1 MSMKGFSSLVLFV
14 LCFCLLVPST
24 AFREVYGELSK
35 EVKGRVL
42 DENGD
47 PLQNVTVAFWQV
59 EEVREPPPSWV
70 WVQEMWKPSPH
81 VKGFLETVVTTSAN
95 GFFNATLSQP
105 LSWSHGYRLYVYT
118 KDFRYMPRIRFYTSL
133 YALPEDLS
141 FQLTPAA
148 SYILDGE
155 MLIVNSTKPW
165 QSIHPLI
172 FYVNPTP
179 KGSVNAYCDPTDSYF
194 GEAHSY
200 FLGVEPRRVIVPANT
215 SVEIGVSGVV
225 SYCQQ
230 AFHYGA
236 STIYRLIPI
245 LVSFNI
251 DQLPGLEQGQ
261 VVPIDI
267 RAYSLQYNLLIVQNL
282 LEDSEMLLDQA
293 ERNGFYV
300 AAERHDLTESRN
312 LLISAESKRAVGLY
326 ADSYA
331 DVLQAYQIG
340 SQLSQR
346 INDIYQGAPV
356 SAIFFPLFFAFT
368 AVVVAS
374 LVFEGKKLKILM
386 TLVVYVFLL
395 VSFYYLYPGSHVVD
409 RSLLIKISIGF
420 LSAVL
425 ILSHAVPR
433 LVKEMEV
440 KGRIAFRSAIV
451 ALFSLAK
458 RNMKRRR
465 LRTLLTLAVVTISI
479 AAFVALTSFS
489 IEYGLMV
496 KTSSRSPPAEGLLA
510 RAAHMLPAPY
520 RETIPFTPMRESD
533 IAWFAARN
541 RTVLVAPRLENIPTR
556 TIRFISQHEI
566 TEFSNPLGTLAF
578 SQNKKMFFS
587 IVGIVPSAEASATH
601 LDSTVKTGRYL
612 NDNESNA
619 ILLSEKAANALG
631 VQIGDE
637 LWWLA
642 RTTVSGM
649 SASGFSVKLVGIL
662 DDARLDELRDL
673 DGYRFL
679 HTCQI
684 SVEEHVKFD
693 GSHVRRSNVACSPDE
708 VIITTYKNAYN
719 FSDFVFLS
727 RVNVLVDIPETILP
741 FARELVLM
749 RNFRVWASIGESLYL
764 YELGSYLEI
773 GGSGIIVAL
782 MLVMLTV
789 GTTMSASVYERRHEM
804 NILSA
809 VGLNPS
815 HITMLFVYQAIIIG
829 LIGGAL
835 GYLLG
840 TSLYQVFVLF
850 PTDIVVRQK
859 LSLGWSLVALAIGII
874 ATTLGAAIPALK
886 ASALAT
892 PSLLRRWKIEKKPS
906 SAEEPYIFE
915 IPVKVRKEDINDFVN
930 YLIRRLQDYKE
941 GDPFYIKRTKR
952 THERTPEEF
961 ITHIKFTYF
970 FPLQIFSFLATND
983 IAVILKKSEDVSTVR
998 LASKGSGPDAEK
1010 HIRKIASIVRNF
1022 AFEWSSKKS
1031 SKH

>member
-1 MSMKGFSSLVLFV
+1 MLKKFSCVALFV
-14 LCFCLLVPST
+14 LCFCLVMPST
-24 AFREVYGELSK
+24 AVREVYGESSK
-35 EVKGRVL
+35 EVRGQVL

-47 PLQNVTVAFWQV
+47 PLQNATVAFWQV
-59 EEVREPPPSWV
+59 QEVREPPPSWV

-81 VKGFLETVVTTSAN
+81 VKGFLETVATTSAN

-118 KDFRYMPRIRFYTSL
+118 KDFRYMPHIRFYTSL

-165 QSIHPLI
+165 QSLHPLI

-215 SVEIGVSGVV
+215 SVEITVSGVM
-225 SYCQQ
+225 SYYQQ

-245 LVSFNI
+245 LLSFNI
-251 DQLPGLEQGQ
+251 DQLPILEQGQ
-261 VVPIDI
+261 VVHVDM
-267 RAYSLQYNLLIVQNL
+267 REYSLQYNLLIVQNL
-282 LEDSEMLLDQA
+282 LEDLETLLEQA
-293 ERNGFYV
+293 EQRGFYV
-300 AAERHDLTESRN
+300 SAERRDLTRSRN
-312 LLISAESKRAVGLY
+312 LLIFAESKRMEGLY
-326 ADSYA
+326 ANSYA
-331 DVLQAYQIG
+331 DVLQAYQVG

-346 INDIYQGAPV
+346 ISVIYQSAPV
-356 SAIFFPLFFAFT
+356 SAIFSPLFFAFT

-386 TLVVYVFLL
+386 TLLVYVFLL
-395 VSFYYLYPGSHVVD
+395 VSFYYLSPGIHVVE
-409 RSLLIKISIGF
+409 RSLIIKTSIGF
-420 LSAVL
+420 ISAVL
-425 ILSHAVPR
+425 ILSLAVPR
-433 LVKEMEV
+433 LVKEAEV
-440 KGRIAFRSAIV
+440 KGHIAFRSAIV

-479 AAFVALTSFS
+479 AAFVALTSVS

-510 RAAHMLPAPY
+510 RAAHTLPAPY
-520 RETIPFTPMRESD
+520 RETTPFTPMRESD
-533 IAWFAARN
+533 IAWFSARN
-541 RTVLVAPRLENIPTR
+541 RTVLVAPRSENFPKRI
-556 TIRFISQHEI
+556 IRFTSQHEI
-566 TEFSNPLGTLAF
+566 IEVYKPLGTLAF
-578 SQNKKMFFS
+578 SQNEKMFFS
-587 IVGIVPSAEASATH
+587 IVGIVPSAEASVTH

-612 NDNESNA
+612 NDNESNV
-619 ILLSEKAANALG
+619 ILLTEKAANELG

-642 RTTVSGM
+642 QPTAPGM
-649 SASGFSVKLVGIL
+649 SVSGFSVKLVGII
-662 DDARLDELRDL
+662 DDSRLDNLRDL
-673 DGYRFL
+673 DGHRFL

-684 SVEEHVKFD
+684 SVEEHRKFD
-693 GSHVRRSNVACSPDE
+693 GSYIYTSNIACSPDE
-708 VIITTYKNAYN
+708 VIVTTYQSAYN
-719 FSDFVFLS
+719 FSDSVYLS
-727 RVNVLVDIPETILP
+727 RVNVLMDSPENLLP

-749 RNFRVWASIGESLYL
+749 RNFRVWASVGESLYL
-764 YELGSYLEI
+764 YELGSYVEI
-773 GGSGIIVAL
+773 GGSGIIIAL
-782 MLVMLTV
+782 IIVMLTV

-809 VGLNPS
+809 VGLNPF
-815 HITMLFVYQAIIIG
+815 HISMLFVYQAMIIG

-840 TSLYQVFVLF
+840 TSLYQLFVLF

-859 LSLGWSLVALAIGII
+859 LSLGWSIVALTIGIV
-874 ATTLGAAIPALK
+874 ATTLGAAIPAIK
-886 ASALAT
+886 ASLLTT

-906 SAEEPYIFE
+906 SAEEPYIFK
-915 IPVKVRKEDINDFVN
+915 IPVKVRREDINDFVN
-930 YLIRRLQDYKE
+930 YLIRRLQDCEE
-941 GDPFYIKRTKR
+941 GDPFYIKRTRR

-983 IAVILKKSEDVSTVR
+983 IAVILKKNEDISTVR
-998 LASKGSGPDAEK
+998 LASKGAGPDAEK
-1010 HIRKIASIVRNF
+1010 HIQKIASIVRNF
-1022 AFEWSSKKS
+1022 AFGWSSEKS